1 MASGFIPIDHYRT
14 KLYQRRNDSN
24 NFLKL
29 SEDELA
35 HVAQKVYK
43 RQEMLSDT
51 LSYKLKPMSKLEI
64 YYDALRYLTSPLIHL
79 ELPTYDEKIA
89 YLIMTVDPYLVLF
102 KEFLKIDLP
111 GLDAIFKIEDKKE
124 RNRLLELRNQTIAI
138 YETTVR
144 EQIGFFDI
152 NLLKFEEM
160 FFKKYYGERELITEV
175 QNNNQ
180 DYFINNAK
188 ILRSFNNISNE
199 RYNDLVQVA
208 QTWLSIAPNEFNSKV
223 ATYSVTN
230 QRKLL
235 GLRNLAEQAALF
247 ILLVDS
253 NLDMLRIYEE
263 ESRMPNVEKR
273 IIEEFGY
280 YNPELLNLEKKFHK
294 RFCPEKELSIWT
306 KVKKD

>member
-14 KLYQRRNDSN
+14 KLYQRKNDFN

-35 HVAQKVYK
+35 KVAQKVYK

-51 LSYKLKPMSKLEI
+51 SSYKIKPMSKLER
-64 YYDALRYLTSPLIHL
+64 YYDTLRYLTGPLVHL
-79 ELPTYDEKIA
+79 ELPTFDERIA

-102 KEFLKIDLP
+102 KDFLKIDLTS
-111 GLDAIFKIEDKKE
+111 LDEIFKIEDKKE
-124 RNRLLELRNQTIAI
+124 RNHLLELRNQTIAE
-138 YETTVR
+138 YETSVR
-144 EQIGFFDI
+144 EKVGFFDI

-160 FFKKYYGERELITEV
+160 FFKKFYGERELITEV
-175 QNNNQ
+175 QSNNQ
-180 DYFINNAK
+180 DYFINNVK
-188 ILRSFNNISNE
+188 MLRSFNSISDD
-199 RYNDLVQVA
+199 RYDELNQVA
-208 QTWLSIAPNEFNSKV
+208 QIWLSIAPNRFNSKV

-235 GLRNLAEQAALF
+235 GLRNIAEQAALF

-253 NLDMLRIYEE
+253 ELDMLRIYEE
-263 ESRMPNVEKR
+263 ESRMPNVERR

-306 KVKKD
+306 KIKKD